1 MQGYD
6 ALRTGAALID
16 LSARGKIKV
25 TGEDR
30 ARLLHAMSTNH
41 IQQMK
46 PGDWCYAFFLTAQG
60 KTIADA
66 VIVAYDDHFLLDVEP
81 EARETVRDH
90 IDKFIIADDAYVED
104 VTDSLG
110 TWAVEGPQAPP
121 APEGAIAV
129 SHTGAPGWRVFG
141 AKPALDLPVADAEA
155 ARIVRYEHFQ
165 PRLGDDIY
173 ETTLPMETGLAH
185 GIHYTKGC
193 YLGQEVV
200 ERVRSRG
207 HVNRTLAGVEID
219 GSAVPEPKAH
229 LSAST
234 GEEVGKVTQAVY
246 SLALGKVVGLAY
258 IRTTHSAPGTNL
270 VWNGTPV
277 TTRAIARP

>member
-1 MQGYD
+1 MQGYE
-6 ALRTGAALID
+6 ALRNSAALID

-81 EARETVRDH
+81 EARVIVRDH

-110 TWAVEGPQAPP
+110 TWAVEGPQPPP
-121 APEGAIAV
+121 APHSAVPV
-129 SHTGAPGWRVFG
+129 SHIGGPGWRVYG
-141 AKPALDLPVADAEA
+141 AKPKLDLPVADPEA
-155 ARIVRYEHFQ
+155 VRVVRYEHFQ
-165 PRLGDDIY
+165 PRLIDDIY
-173 ETTLPMETGLAH
+173 ETTLPMETGLLH
-185 GIHYTKGC
+185 GIHFSKGC

-207 HVNRTLAGVEID
+207 HVNRTLVGIELE
-219 GSAVPEPKAH
+219 GQAVPEPKAH
-229 LSAST
+229 LAAQA
-234 GEEVGKVTQAVY
+234 GEEVGKVTQAVF
-246 SLALGKVVGLAY
+246 SPALGKVVGLAY
-258 IRTTHSAPGTNL
+258 VRTTHSAPGTEL
-270 VWNGTPV
+270 VWNGTAV
-277 TTRAIARP
+277 KTRPTARS